1 MVYGVV
7 PNYFSVSVFSFV
19 GGRVDV
25 FLLISKV
32 SFVAAVSESLLVV
45 GFGVVEGVFVVG
57 NFVQTVVYR

>member
-45 GFGVVEGVFVVG
+45 GFGVVEGVFVV
-57 NFVQTVVYR
+57 